1 LTVKDSIIFADIFL
15 IKVEDLERKN
25 EGKERI
31 N

>member
-1 LTVKDSIIFADIFL
+1 LTAKDSIIFADIFL
-15 IKVEDLERKN
+15 RKVKDLERKN